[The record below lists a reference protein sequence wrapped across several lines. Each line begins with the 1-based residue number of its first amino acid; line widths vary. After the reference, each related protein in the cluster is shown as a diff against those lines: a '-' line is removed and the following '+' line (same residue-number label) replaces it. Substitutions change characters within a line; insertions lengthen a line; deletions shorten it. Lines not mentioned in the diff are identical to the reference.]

1 MRGENPTTSNL
12 MAVKQKINKGML
24 AQDFRNR
31 SMKDTIDQVNTFA
44 HHRPTLLKEL
54 YDELQESLD
63 DDHETQRN
71 AIREFEQRKLDY
83 KYFCMIEERERSNFN
98 KQFRKRED

>member
-1 MRGENPTTSNL
+1 
-12 MAVKQKINKGML
+12 ML

-54 YDELQESLD
+54 YDELQESLED
-63 DDHETQRN
+63 EHET
-71 AIREFEQRKLDY
+71 
-83 KYFCMIEERERSNFN
+83 
-98 KQFRKRED
+98 